1 MLLSTVVSLYTSRVV
16 LQTLGVEDYGI
27 YGVVGGVVAMFSF
40 LNSSMA
46 GATSR
51 FLTFEMGKGDKERLK
66 ATFSSALIIHIGIA
80 LLVLILA
87 ETIGVWF
94 LNNKLVIPEG
104 RMEAAHWV
112 LQFSVLGMIVGFTQV
127 PYNAAIIAHEKMDV
141 YAYVELIHVFL
152 KLGIVYLLWIGNFD
166 KLILYAF
173 LTLVVNVIVAMI
185 YRIYCIRH
193 YEESKFKWMWDKK
206 IMRPMFSFCVYD
218 IFGNMCYT
226 VRIQG
231 TNFLLNIFFGT
242 IINAANSIATTI
254 QGTLLSLSSSVTTAF
269 KPQIIKNYA
278 SEDYNKFNYYIN
290 FGAKVSSCLLLVITI
305 PLLLNLHQVLLFWLG
320 EIPEGVVVI
329 CRILLI
335 MNIFSIN
342 SQLIVIGIH
351 ASGKVKYLG
360 LYCGWLYLL
369 SLPLMYVLLKLG
381 AGYNVIYLVV
391 ACITFMYLVF
401 SLLILRYFVRNFN
414 LLNFIFKTLFP
425 QLLIG
430 ITSYTICYI
439 IFHKILSIPYTIL
452 FDFLSSCIIILS
464 LVFISL
470 NKSSKEEIYK
480 YIKSYV
486 TKFTS

>member
-1 MLLSTVVSLYTSRVV
+1 M
-16 LQTLGVEDYGI
+16 D
-27 YGVVGGVVAMFSF
+27 
-40 LNSSMA
+40 
-46 GATSR
+46 
-51 FLTFEMGKGDKERLK
+51 
-66 ATFSSALIIHIGIA
+66 
-80 LLVLILA
+80 LV
-87 ETIGVWF
+87 T
-94 LNNKLVIPEG
+94 
-104 RMEAAHWV
+104 
-112 LQFSVLGMIVGFTQV
+112 
-127 PYNAAIIAHEKMDV
+127 
-141 YAYVELIHVFL
+141 
-152 KLGIVYLLWIGNFD
+152 
-166 KLILYAF
+166 
-173 LTLVVNVIVAMI
+173 
-185 YRIYCIRH
+185 
-193 YEESKFKWMWDKK
+193 
-206 IMRPMFSFCVYD
+206 
-218 IFGNMCYT
+218 
-226 VRIQG
+226 
-231 TNFLLNIFFGT
+231 
-242 IINAANSIATTI
+242 
-254 QGTLLSLSSSVTTAF
+254 
-269 KPQIIKNYA
+269 PQ
-278 SEDYNKFNYYIN
+278 EF
-290 FGAKVSSCLLLVITI
+290 
-305 PLLLNLHQVLLFWLG
+305 
-320 EIPEGVVVI
+320 
-329 CRILLI
+329 LLI

-452 FDFLSSCIIILS
+452 SDFLSSCIIILS